1 MQTLRASKLG
11 LNPSLLS
18 PAILDVLTTLT
29 DAGFEAYIVGGGVR
43 DLLLGLHPKDFD
55 AVTNATPS
63 QIKSVFGKRCR
74 IIGRRF
80 ELAHVYSGRDMIEV
94 ATFRAP
100 PSRPNTTASG
110 MVTRDNVW
118 GTIQQ
123 DFVRRDFTINSL
135 YYQPMKSQVLDFCQ
149 AIDDIQART
158 IKFLGQPALRF
169 EEDPVRLL
177 RILRFAA
184 KLQFQIDPEILKVL
198 KPSLAERLLEVSP
211 HRLYDESQKMF
222 SGGYLG
228 RLLPLM
234 IEHHAWPMLFAD
246 VPAKMTAFIQRA
258 ADNTDQRIAAG
269 KSINPAFFYAVLLWQ
284 PFMQRVQQLEHSGLP
299 THDAWTQAGVDVLRR
314 QQRHTAIPRYAEM
327 FIREVW
333 ELQPRLIQPKARQIP
348 SLATLPRF
356 RAAFDFLYLREQ
368 IGDPLVAGMG
378 QWWHNYQEMSTD
390 QRELAIRSL
399 NRQQLRQQRQI
410 QSQLSSQSSVAV
422 PAVWEVAAEPMST
435 DRLATIAAEVS
446 VDAGAVETR
455 SARRRR
461 VRREK
466 AQAEKAQTVLAAV
479 PNTATL
485 EATKDL
491 DVVQGLNAV
500 DELDDDESLRFEAG
514 ELEIPEV
521 PRSSGRPARGS
532 RGEAALPRR
541 RRRPRDLSTVFM
553 GPY

>member
-11 LNPSLLS
+11 LNPALLS

-29 DAGFEAYIVGGGVR
+29 DAGFDAYIVGGGVR

-135 YYQPMKSQVLDFCQ
+135 YYQPLKGQVLDFCH

-184 KLQFQIDPEILKVL
+184 KLQFQIDPDILKIL
-198 KPSLAERLLEVSP
+198 KPNLAERLLEVSP

-234 IEHHAWPMLFAD
+234 IQHHTWPMLFAD

-258 ADNTDQRIAAG
+258 ADNTDQRIVAG

-284 PFMQRVQQLEHSGLP
+284 PFMQRVQQLEQSGLP

-368 IGDPLVAGMG
+368 IGDPLATGMG
-378 QWWHNYQEMSTD
+378 QWWHDYQEMSTD

-399 NRQQLRQQRQI
+399 NRQQLRQQRQA
-410 QSQLSSQSSVAV
+410 QSQQQPTA
-422 PAVWEVAAEPMST
+422 PAVWAAEPVST
-435 DRLATIAAEVS
+435 DPLSALAEEIA
-446 VDAGAVETR
+446 VDDTAVESR

-466 AQAEKAQTVLAAV
+466 AQAERTLNAQRPAPAISTD
-479 PNTATL
+479 L
-485 EATKDL
+485 EA
-491 DVVQGLNAV
+491 VSAV
-500 DELDDDESLRFEAG
+500 DEQTPHDDDASLVFADG
-514 ELEIPEV
+514 ELEIPIPSSRP
-521 PRSSGRPARGS
+521 PRAP
-532 RGEAALPRR
+532 RGEASLPRR

>member
-43 DLLLGLHPKDFD
+43 DLLLGLHPKDYD

-135 YYQPMKSQVLDFCQ
+135 YYQPLKGQVLDFCH

-184 KLQFQIDPEILKVL
+184 KLQFQIDADILKIL

-234 IEHHAWPMLFAD
+234 IQHHAWPMLFAD

-258 ADNTDQRIAAG
+258 ADNTDQRIASG

-284 PFMQRVQQLEHSGLP
+284 PFMQRVQQLEQSGLP
-299 THDAWTQAGVDVLRR
+299 TYDAWTQAGVDVLRR

-348 SLATLPRF
+348 SLASLPRF

-378 QWWHNYQEMSTD
+378 QWWHDYQEMSTD

-399 NRQQLRQQRQI
+399 NRQQLRQHRQA
-410 QSQLSSQSSVAV
+410 QSQPQPTT
-422 PAVWEVAAEPMST
+422 PAVWAADP
-435 DRLATIAAEVS
+435 LAAIVEEVS
-446 VDAGAVETR
+446 LDESAVESR

-466 AQAEKAQTVLAAV
+466 AQAERALGTPALSVDVDVAS
-479 PNTATL
+479 TASVIVAEPQDDDAPL
-485 EATKDL
+485 VFAE
-491 DVVQGLNAV
+491 G
-500 DELDDDESLRFEAG
+500 ELD
-514 ELEIPEV
+514 IPV
-521 PRSSGRPARGS
+521 PSSRPARAP
-532 RGEAALPRR
+532 RGEASLPRR

>member
-43 DLLLGLHPKDFD
+43 DLLLGLHPKDYD

-135 YYQPMKSQVLDFCQ
+135 YYQPLKGQVLDFCQ
-149 AIDDIQART
+149 AIGDIEART

-184 KLQFQIDPEILKVL
+184 KLQFQIAPEILKVL

-284 PFMQRVQQLEHSGLP
+284 PFMQRVHQLEQSGLP

-314 QQRHTAIPRYAEM
+314 QQKHTAIPRYAEM

-348 SLATLPRF
+348 SLALLPRF

-368 IGDPLVAGMG
+368 IGDPLAAGMG
-378 QWWHNYQEMSTD
+378 QWWHDYQELSND
-390 QRELAIRSL
+390 QRELAIRAL
-399 NRQQLRQQRQI
+399 NRQQLRQQRHAQK
-410 QSQLSSQSSVAV
+410 Q
-422 PAVWEVAAEPMST
+422 PPEVAPAIWSAAVGSQAVTPDPLAEMTEELSV
-435 DRLATIAAEVS
+435 EV
-446 VDAGAVETR
+446 AGLESR

-461 VRREK
+461 ARREK
-466 AQAEKAQTVLAAV
+466 AQALREINASSPGQATSSQTKPLS
-479 PNTATL
+479 
-485 EATKDL
+485 
-491 DVVQGLNAV
+491 AV
-500 DELDDDESLRFEAG
+500 D
-514 ELEIPEV
+514 LEIADEAAL
-521 PRSSGRPARGS
+521 SSPAPSRPARGA
-532 RGEAALPRR
+532 RNEATLPRR
-541 RRRPRDLSTVFM
+541 RRRPRDLSMVFM

>member
-18 PAILDVLTTLT
+18 PAILDILTTLT
-29 DAGFEAYIVGGGVR
+29 DAGFQAYIVGGGVR

-118 GTIQQ
+118 GTIEQ
-123 DFVRRDFTINSL
+123 DFVRRDFTINSM
-135 YYQPMKSQVLDFCQ
+135 YYQPTKGQVLDFCH

-158 IKFLGQPALRF
+158 IRFLGQPALRF

-184 KLQFQIDPEILKVL
+184 KLQFQIDGSALAVM
-198 KPSLAERLLEVSP
+198 KPVLAERLLEVSP

-222 SGGYLG
+222 SGGYLA

-234 IEHHAWPMLFAD
+234 IEHHVWPMLFAD
-246 VPAKMTAFIQRA
+246 VPPHMTAFIQRA
-258 ADNTDQRIAAG
+258 ADNTDLRIASG

-284 PFMQRVQQLEHSGLP
+284 PFMQRVQQLEQTGLP
-299 THDAWTQAGVDVLRR
+299 MHDAWAQAGVDVLRR

-327 FIREVW
+327 FIRELW

-348 SLATLPRF
+348 SLVTLPRF

-368 IGDPLVAGMG
+368 IGDPRVGQMG
-378 QWWHNYQEMSTD
+378 KWWHDYQELSND
-390 QRELAIRSL
+390 QRELAIRAL
-399 NRQQLRQQRQI
+399 NRQQLRQQRQA
-410 QSQLSSQSSVAV
+410 QSQPQPESGVTAPAIWAASGQPDPFATVVA
-422 PAVWEVAAEPMST
+422 EQVADSAES
-435 DRLATIAAEVS
+435 LES
-446 VDAGAVETR
+446 R

-461 VRREK
+461 IRREK
-466 AQAEKAQTVLAAV
+466 AQALLRDTHVTSTDGTLVASVTDLTVSADLAAGR
-479 PNTATL
+479 PSAL
-485 EATKDL
+485 FDAAL
-491 DVVQGLNAV
+491 I
-500 DELDDDESLRFEAG
+500 DENRAM
-514 ELEIPEV
+514 PAPRAPRP
-521 PRSSGRPARGS
+521 PRSDTT
-532 RGEAALPRR
+532 LPRR

>member
-43 DLLLGLHPKDFD
+43 DLLLGLHPKDYD

-135 YYQPMKSQVLDFCQ
+135 YYQPLKGQVLDFCH

-184 KLQFQIDPEILKVL
+184 KLQFQIDADILKIL

-234 IEHHAWPMLFAD
+234 IQHHAWPMLFAD
-246 VPAKMTAFIQRA
+246 VPAKMTAFIHRA
-258 ADNTDQRIAAG
+258 AENTDVRIASG

-284 PFMQRVQQLEHSGLP
+284 PFMQRVQQLEQSGLP
-299 THDAWTQAGVDVLRR
+299 SHDAWTQAGVDVLRR

-327 FIREVW
+327 FIRETW

-348 SLATLPRF
+348 SLVTLPRF

-378 QWWHNYQEMSTD
+378 QWWHDYQEMSTD

-399 NRQQLRQQRQI
+399 NRQQLRQQRQ
-410 QSQLSSQSSVAV
+410 QQTQQHSQPQIPSVTA
-422 PAVWEVAAEPMST
+422 PAVWAAST
-435 DRLATIAAEVS
+435 DALSTDPLAAIVGEVS
-446 VDAGAVETR
+446 VDAAAVETR

-466 AQAEKAQTVLAAV
+466 AQAERAL
-479 PNTATL
+479 NTQRPAPAISVDL
-485 EATKDL
+485 ETAR
-491 DVVQGLNAV
+491 AV
-500 DELDDDESLRFEAG
+500 DEPTQHDDDASLVFAEG
-514 ELEIPEV
+514 ELEIPA
-521 PRSSGRPARGS
+521 PSSRPARAP
-532 RGEAALPRR
+532 RAEAALPRR

>member
-29 DAGFEAYIVGGGVR
+29 DTGFEAYIVGGGVR
-43 DLLLGLHPKDFD
+43 DLLLGLHPKDYD

-135 YYQPMKSQVLDFCQ
+135 YYQPLKGQVLDFCH

-184 KLQFQIDPEILKVL
+184 KLQFQIDADILKIL

-234 IEHHAWPMLFAD
+234 IQHHAWPMLFAD

-258 ADNTDQRIAAG
+258 AENTDVRIASG

-284 PFMQRVQQLEHSGLP
+284 PFMQRVQQLEQSGLP
-299 THDAWTQAGVDVLRR
+299 SHDAWTQAGVDVLRR

-327 FIREVW
+327 FIRETW

-348 SLATLPRF
+348 SLVTLPRF

-378 QWWHNYQEMSTD
+378 QWWHDYQEMSTD

-399 NRQQLRQQRQI
+399 NRQQLRQQRQ
-410 QSQLSSQSSVAV
+410 QQTQQHSQPQIPSVTA
-422 PAVWEVAAEPMST
+422 PAVWAAST
-435 DRLATIAAEVS
+435 DALSTDPLAAIVGEVS
-446 VDAGAVETR
+446 VDAAAVETR

-466 AQAEKAQTVLAAV
+466 AQAERAL
-479 PNTATL
+479 NTQRPAP
-485 EATKDL
+485 AI
-491 DVVQGLNAV
+491 AV
-500 DELDDDESLRFEAG
+500 DLETARALDELTPHDDDASLVFAEG
-514 ELEIPEV
+514 ELEIPA
-521 PRSSGRPARGS
+521 PASRPARAP
-532 RGEAALPRR
+532 RAEAALPRR

>member
-43 DLLLGLHPKDFD
+43 DLLLGLHPKDYD

-135 YYQPMKSQVLDFCQ
+135 YYQPLKGQVLDFCN
-149 AIDDIQART
+149 AIGDIQARK

-184 KLQFQIDPEILKVL
+184 KLQFQIDADILKIL

-234 IEHHAWPMLFAD
+234 IQHHAWPMLFAD

-284 PFMQRVQQLEHSGLP
+284 PFMQRVQQLEQSGLP

-368 IGDPLVAGMG
+368 IGDPLAAGMG
-378 QWWHNYQEMSTD
+378 QWWHDYQEMSTD

-399 NRQQLRQQRQI
+399 NRQQLRQQRQA
-410 QSQLSSQSSVAV
+410 QSQPQHAA
-422 PAVWEVAAEPMST
+422 PAVWAAEPVST
-435 DRLATIAAEVS
+435 DPLSALAEEIA
-446 VDAGAVETR
+446 VDDTAVESR

-466 AQAEKAQTVLAAV
+466 AQAERALNTQRPAPALAV
-479 PNTATL
+479 DLETAR
-485 EATKDL
+485 
-491 DVVQGLNAV
+491 AV
-500 DELDDDESLRFEAG
+500 DEPTQHDDDASLVFAEG
-514 ELEIPEV
+514 ELEIPA
-521 PRSSGRPARGS
+521 PASRPARAP
-532 RGEAALPRR
+532 RAEAALPRR

>member
-29 DAGFEAYIVGGGVR
+29 DAGFDAYIVGGGVR

-100 PSRPNTTASG
+100 PNRPNTTASG

-135 YYQPMKSQVLDFCQ
+135 YYQPMKGQVLDFCH
-149 AIDDIQART
+149 AIDDIHARV
-158 IKFLGQPALRF
+158 IRFLGQPALRF

-184 KLQFQIDPEILKVL
+184 KLQFQIDPDILAVL

-222 SGGYLG
+222 SGGYLA

-258 ADNTDQRIAAG
+258 ADNTDSRIASG

-284 PFMQRVQQLEHSGLP
+284 PFMQRVQQLEQSGLP

-327 FIREVW
+327 FIRETW

-348 SLATLPRF
+348 SLVTLPRF

-378 QWWHNYQEMSTD
+378 QWWHDYQEMSTD
-390 QRELAIRSL
+390 QREMAIRSL
-399 NRQQLRQQRQI
+399 NRQQLRQHRQAA
-410 QSQLSSQSSVAV
+410 SQPNAVA
-422 PAVWEVAAEPMST
+422 PAIWSESIDSDPLAVMTEAMST
-435 DRLATIAAEVS
+435 DLES
-446 VDAGAVETR
+446 R

-466 AQAEKAQTVLAAV
+466 AQALQREGKSATQPDRAV
-479 PNTATL
+479 QTATDVDVRL
-485 EATKDL
+485 DTSTETESGSSDDKTMPVAAPRRAARGGRQEAT
-491 DVVQGLNAV
+491 
-500 DELDDDESLRFEAG
+500 
-514 ELEIPEV
+514 
-521 PRSSGRPARGS
+521 
-532 RGEAALPRR
+532 LPRR